1 MAIDITPAGERQKQA
16 PQDPIE
22 KCILWVLE
30 NFQNPM
36 SAASLRARV
45 ARMPGPWTFDE
56 AIEALESL
64 GLRCEAKKLK
74 LHEVLDLSQAA
85 ILRTEQGYAAAY
97 VPRNEEHGPLIYAPD
112 LQAKPFEMTPT
123 VLATIYTGNIV
134 LLEAPLELH
143 DASDNTHPGRYGHWF
158 FGPLFA
164 AKHVY
169 LQVGLAALL
178 TNLFALAT
186 SGFSMIVYDRVMPN
200 NAMETLVALLVGVFI
215 IFLSDF
221 VIRTLRAYFLDVAGA
236 QADMVIADTLF
247 EQVVDMEL
255 KARKGPI
262 GSIANSLREFETL
275 REFMTSA
282 TLTTLIDI
290 PFAILFLFVI
300 WAIGGPLVIVP
311 LMAIPLVVGTS
322 LLIQPRMRKLTQT
335 SYEDGQTK
343 HSVAIETLQGIETIK
358 AIGAGSIMRRRWQ
371 DVIAHQSA
379 IGLKTRMLA
388 QFAGNM
394 SNFSNQ
400 LVWVGTVTMGVYLT
414 QTGSIGS
421 GAIVACSMLSGRS
434 IAPLAQLSQLLT
446 RLNQSIA
453 SYKSLSALMQQPR
466 EHKQNFAYMSRE
478 NWQGSIEFRNVS
490 FNYPEQTENG
500 LQNISFKIESGER
513 VALVGKVGSG
523 KSTVAKLMLG
533 LYQPDS
539 GSILIDGVD
548 SRQIDSA
555 DLRRNIGT
563 VMQDVWLLSGTVKQ
577 NIAIGGNNPTDQEIL
592 EAAQLSGVHDFISQ
606 HPEGYGLRLKER
618 GEGLS
623 GGQKQSI
630 TIARALVNRPP
641 IVLMDEPTSAMDLPG
656 ERALIERLKAE
667 LINQTIIVITH
678 RASIIELIDH
688 VLVLDQGRLVAQG
701 PKSDF
706 MKKPSAPAAPAA
718 PVNDPISSLEGR
730 SDPTNSEKFGYGAAA

>member
-16 PQDPIE
+16 AQDPIE
-22 KCILWVLE
+22 QCVLWVLE
-30 NFQNPM
+30 NFEKPM

-56 AIEALESL
+56 ALEALESL
-64 GLRCEAKKLK
+64 GLRCEEKKLS
-74 LHEVLDLSQAA
+74 LEAVLDLNKPT
-85 ILRTEQGYAAAY
+85 ILRTEQGFAAAIL
-97 VPRNEEHGPLIYAPD
+97 PRNEEHPMLMYAPD
-112 LQAKPFEMTPT
+112 QNERPFELTPRM
-123 VLATIYTGNIV
+123 LASLYTGSLV
-134 LLEAPLELH
+134 VLEAPMRLSEG
-143 DASDNTHPGRYGHWF
+143 DSKTHQGRYGHWF

-164 AKHVY
+164 AKHIY

-178 TNLFALAT
+178 TNVFALAT

-200 NAMETLVALLVGVFI
+200 GAMETLVALLIGVFI
-215 IFLSDF
+215 IFISDF
-221 VIRTLRAYFLDVAGA
+221 VIRSLRSYFLDVAGA

-247 EQVVDMEL
+247 EQVIDMEL
-255 KARKGPI
+255 RSRRGPI

-290 PFAILFLFVI
+290 PFAVLFLFVI
-300 WAIGGPLVIVP
+300 WSIGGPLVIVP

-322 LLIQPRMRKLTQT
+322 LLIQPRMKQLTQT

-414 QTGSIGS
+414 QNGMIGS

-446 RLNQSIA
+446 RINQSIA
-453 SYKSLSALMQQPR
+453 SYKSLSSLMQQPR
-466 EHKQNFAYMSRE
+466 DHKPNSAYMSRD

-490 FNYPEQTENG
+490 FNYPEQTEHG
-500 LQNISFKIESGER
+500 LQNISFKIDAGAR

-523 KSTVAKLMLG
+523 KSTLAKLMLG
-533 LYQPDS
+533 LYQPDE
-539 GSILIDGVD
+539 GSILIDGMD
-548 SRQIDSA
+548 IRQIDLA
-555 DLRRNIGT
+555 DLRRNVGT
-563 VMQDVWLLSGTVKQ
+563 VMQDVWLISGTVKQ
-577 NIAIGGNNPTDQEIL
+577 NIAIGGVNPSDQDIL
-592 EAAQLSGVHDFISQ
+592 EAAQLSGVHEFISQ
-606 HPEGYGLRLKER
+606 HPQGYGLRLKER

-623 GGQKQSI
+623 GGQKQAI
-630 TIARALVNRPP
+630 TIARALVSKPP

-656 ERALIERLKAE
+656 EKALIERLKSQ
-667 LINQTIIVITH
+667 LINQTIVVITH
-678 RASIIELIDH
+678 RASIIELVDH
-688 VLVLDQGRLVAQG
+688 VFVLDQGRLVAQG

-706 MKKPSAPAAPAA
+706 MKSKQPPPSSTLSESLAPEADAPNPDNFAYKAA
-718 PVNDPISSLEGR
+718 S
-730 SDPTNSEKFGYGAAA
+730 

>member
-1 MAIDITPAGERQKQA
+1 MAIDVTPAEERQKQA
-16 PQDPIE
+16 AQDPTE
-22 KCILWVLE
+22 LCILWVLQ
-30 NFQNPM
+30 NFDKPM

-56 AIEALESL
+56 AVEAIESL
-64 GLRCEAKKLK
+64 GVRCDESKQSMNQ
-74 LHEVLDLSQAA
+74 VLALNAPF
-85 ILRTEQGYAAAY
+85 ILRTEQGFAAA
-97 VPRNEEHGPLIYAPD
+97 VLPRNEEHPALIYAPEQSD
-112 LQAKPFEMTPT
+112 RPQELSPQT
-123 VLATIYTGNIV
+123 LANLYTGQLYV
-134 LLEAPLELH
+134 LSEPIKL
-143 DASDNTHPGRYGHWF
+143 SDSDSLTHQGRYGHWF

-164 AKHVY
+164 SKTIY
-169 LQVGLAALL
+169 FQVALAALL
-178 TNLFALAT
+178 TNIFALAT

-200 NAMETLVALLVGVFI
+200 GAMDTLIALLIGVFI
-215 IFLSDF
+215 IFICDF
-221 VIRTLRAYFLDVAGA
+221 IIRTLRSYFLDVAGA

-247 EQVVDMEL
+247 EQVIDMEL
-255 KARKGPI
+255 KARRGPI

-300 WAIGGPLVIVP
+300 WSIGGPLVLVP
-311 LMAIPLVVGTS
+311 LLAIPLVVGAS
-322 LLIQPRMRKLTQT
+322 LLIQPSMKQLTQT

-358 AIGAGSIMRRRWQ
+358 AIGAGSVMRRRWQ

-388 QFAGNM
+388 QFAGNV

-414 QTGSIGS
+414 QSGSIGS
-421 GAIVACSMLSGRS
+421 GAIVACSMLSGRC

-446 RLNQSIA
+446 RINQSIA

-466 EHKQNFAYMSRE
+466 EHKQNQAYLSR
-478 NWQGSIEFRNVS
+478 NQWQGSIEFRNVC
-490 FNYPEQTENG
+490 FNYPEQVENG
-500 LQNISFKIESGER
+500 LQNISFKIEPGER

-523 KSTVAKLMLG
+523 KSTVAKLILG

-548 SRQIDSA
+548 SRQLDPA
-555 DLRRNIGT
+555 DLRRNVGT
-563 VMQDVWLLSGTVKQ
+563 VMQDVWLMTGSVKQ
-577 NIAIGGNNPTDQEIL
+577 NIAIGGVNPSDQEIL
-592 EAAQLSGVHDFISQ
+592 DASVLAGVHDFISQ
-606 HPEGYGLRLKER
+606 HPDGYGLRLKER

-623 GGQKQSI
+623 GGQKQAI
-630 TIARALVNRPP
+630 TIARALVGRPP
-641 IVLMDEPTSAMDLPG
+641 IVLLDEPTSAMDLPG
-656 ERALIERLKAE
+656 EKALIERLKAE
-667 LINQTIIVITH
+667 LINQTIVVITH
-678 RASIIELIDH
+678 RSSIIELIDH
-688 VLVLDQGRLVAQG
+688 VLVMDQGRLVAQG

-706 MKKPSAPAAPAA
+706 LKPRAQAPEPSPVAQAPSGHIGAT
-718 PVNDPISSLEGR
+718 V
-730 SDPTNSEKFGYGAAA
+730 SDNFGYGTTG

>member
-16 PQDPIE
+16 PHDPIE
-22 KCILWVLE
+22 LCILWVLE
-30 NFQNPM
+30 NFEKPM

-56 AIEALESL
+56 ALEALESL
-64 GLRCEAKKLK
+64 GLRCEEKKLS
-74 LHEVLDLSQAA
+74 LEAVLSLDKPT
-85 ILRTEQGYAAAY
+85 ILRTEQGFAAAIL
-97 VPRNEEHGPLIYAPD
+97 PRNEEHPMLMYAPD
-112 LQAKPFEMTPT
+112 QNERPFELTPRM
-123 VLATIYTGNIV
+123 LASLYTGSLV
-134 LLEAPLELH
+134 VLEAPMKLSEG
-143 DASDNTHPGRYGHWF
+143 DSKTHPGRYGHWF

-164 AKHVY
+164 AKHIY
-169 LQVGLAALL
+169 LQVALAALL
-178 TNLFALAT
+178 TNVFALAT

-200 NAMETLVALLVGVFI
+200 GAMETLVALLIGVFI
-215 IFLSDF
+215 IFISDF
-221 VIRTLRAYFLDVAGA
+221 VIRSLRAYFLDVAGA

-247 EQVVDMEL
+247 EQVIDMEL
-255 KARKGPI
+255 SSRKGPI
-262 GSIANSLREFETL
+262 GSVANSLREFETL

-290 PFAILFLFVI
+290 PFAVLFLFVI
-300 WAIGGPLVIVP
+300 WSIGGPLVIVP

-322 LLIQPRMRKLTQT
+322 LLIQPRMKQLTQT

-414 QTGSIGS
+414 QNGMIGS

-446 RLNQSIA
+446 RINQSIA
-453 SYKSLSALMQQPR
+453 SYKSLSSLMQQPR
-466 EHKQNFAYMSRE
+466 DHKPNSAYMSRD

-490 FNYPEQTENG
+490 FNYPEQTEHG
-500 LQNISFKIESGER
+500 LQNISFKIEPGAR

-523 KSTVAKLMLG
+523 KSTLAKLMLG
-533 LYQPDS
+533 LYQPDE

-548 SRQIDSA
+548 IRQIDLA
-555 DLRRNIGT
+555 DLRRNVGT
-563 VMQDVWLLSGTVKQ
+563 VMQDVWLITGTVKQ
-577 NIAIGGNNPTDQEIL
+577 NIAIGGANPSDQDIL
-592 EAAQLSGVHDFISQ
+592 EASQLAGVHDFISQ
-606 HPEGYGLRLKER
+606 HPQGYGLRLKER

-623 GGQKQSI
+623 GGQKRAI
-630 TIARALVNRPP
+630 TIARALVSKPP

-656 ERALIERLKAE
+656 EKALIERLKAQ
-667 LINQTIIVITH
+667 LINQTIVVITH

-706 MKKPSAPAAPAA
+706 LKSKQAQAPQAGSLSESLASGADAPSP
-718 PVNDPISSLEGR
+718 DS
-730 SDPTNSEKFGYGAAA
+730 FGYRATA